1 MAFSNITGEVPNDG
15 IDKPNP
21 PMGTVGPDDLQ
32 SPKSFEGILKKHDE
46 LKTESTQ
53 KRGRGR
59 PRKDGT
65 APAPRRDVGE
75 PAPVVEIF
83 TPETIRP
90 FVELPFTLASVWF
103 RSDVV
108 RLEDRESQ
116 TLAIQGAT
124 LANLYA
130 PGWNPKA
137 VALVA
142 FSLGFATIASG
153 KVFALLGEKKA
164 KREKEKIA
172 L

>member
-1 MAFSNITGEVPNDG
+1 MGFSEITTNPNVQ
-15 IDKPNP
+15 PNP
-21 PMGTVGPDDLQ
+21 PVGQAGPDDLQ
-32 SPKSFEGILKKHDE
+32 NPKSLDGILKKHEE
-46 LKTESTQ
+46 LKAESTQ

-59 PRKDGT
+59 PKKDGSAT
-65 APAPRRDVGE
+65 TPGTKGVE
-75 PAPVVEIF
+75 PGPVVEVF
-83 TPETIRP
+83 SPDTIRP